1 MSEVIEILKKYSE
14 SIDHEIEEA
23 ISTVN
28 PKALRDSSVHLI
40 SAGGKKIRPSLAVL
54 SCQAVGGKSEYALKT
69 AAAIELIHTFSL
81 IHDDIMDKDDM
92 RRGEPSVHVLWGEPM
107 AILAGDTLFSKAFE
121 MVIQTKINDSSY
133 KRVNEALAVVVDSC
147 IKICE
152 GQACDMSFEEKF
164 DVKESEYMN
173 MIYKKTAALI
183 AAATKAGAI
192 MGGGNPEQVEA
203 LSEYGRLIGLAFQI
217 QDDYLDVVS
226 DAESLGKPVGSDI
239 VEGKMTLMVVKAL
252 AEASPEDKETLITI
266 LKENNPERV
275 GEAIS
280 IFEKYGSIKYTHDL
294 ALDNVRKAKELLD
307 ILDDSEAKDAL
318 LLIADFVLQR
328 QH

>member
-1 MSEVIEILKKYSE
+1 MSEVIEILKKYSA

-23 ISTVN
+23 LSTIN
-28 PKALRDSSVHLI
+28 PKALRDSSNHLT

-121 MVIQTKINDSSY
+121 TVIRTKIDDSSY

-152 GQACDMSFEEKF
+152 GQACDMSFEEQF

-192 MGGGNPEQVEA
+192 MGGGTPEQVEA
-203 LSEYGRLIGLAFQI
+203 LSEYGRLIGLSFQI
-217 QDDYLDVVS
+217 QDDYLDVIS
-226 DAESLGKPVGSDI
+226 DEESLGKPVGSDI

-252 AEASPEDKETLITI
+252 AEASPEDKETLIAI
-266 LKENNPERV
+266 LKENNPDRV
-275 GEAIS
+275 DEAIG
-280 IFEKYGSIKYTHDL
+280 IFEKYGSIQYAHDL
-294 ALDNVRKAKELLD
+294 ALDNVKKAKELLD